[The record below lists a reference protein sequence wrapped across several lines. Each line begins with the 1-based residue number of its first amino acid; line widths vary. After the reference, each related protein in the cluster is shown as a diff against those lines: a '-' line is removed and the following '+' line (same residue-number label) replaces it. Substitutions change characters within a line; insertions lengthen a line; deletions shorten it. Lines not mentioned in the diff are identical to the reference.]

1 MNGPPVKPGPFL
13 TPWPGDFSVPQT
25 PRGGRRGRGGVR
37 MLAPGGGSP
46 GGVELP
52 DTAVPMMPL
61 DRFVRVNGSLQFP
74 VGTTSAKIL
83 DESPTFRAALLIRNS
98 SGELSPASTAIV
110 RINFGA
116 PATLSSA
123 LKLEVDEAFFLDYTV
138 FQDELFAIADAAG
151 QISVM
156 VANIVLPG

>member
-1 MNGPPVKPGPFL
+1 MLSPG
-13 TPWPGDFSVPQT
+13 
-25 PRGGRRGRGGVR
+25 
-37 MLAPGGGSP
+37 AGSA

-52 DTAVPMMPL
+52 ETAVPMMPL
-61 DRFVRVNGSLQFP
+61 DRFVRANGSLQFP
-74 VGTTSAKIL
+74 VSTTSAKIL
-83 DESPTFRAALLIRNS
+83 DESPTFRASLLIRNS

-110 RINFGA
+110 RLNFGA

-123 LKLEVDEAFFLDYTV
+123 LKLDVDEVFFLDYTV

-156 VANIVLPG
+156 VAHIILPG